1 MAVLHKHNCDN
12 SIQESI
18 LTTLFGAYYPDCK
31 VILKDSKIY
40 IQILEDE
47 EGCLYH
53 TNWKENIPYNNI
65 YISGIN
71 KVGMIFQVR
80 HIPDN
85 FKIHNHTGN
94 QIFIKEI
101 ITTDLKGDLILE
113 NMYLD
118 LLENMNWENMGTNN
132 LNNIPSILSKRLE
145 KLTSIDFGE
154 TGGLFMRCFE
164 DFAENSY
171 KTELFNR
178 ILKDYYSYFKQYL
191 NHLSHIQL
199 VINVAAV
206 GKVVIYLDFEDRSK
220 SYFI

>member
-1 MAVLHKHNCDN
+1 MAILHKHNCDN

-18 LTTLFGAYYPDCK
+18 LNTLFGAYYPPCDINFNNSSINIT
-31 VILKDSKIY
+31 ILKD
-40 IQILEDE
+40 D

-65 YISGIN
+65 YISGMN
-71 KVGMIFQVR
+71 EVGMIFQVKY
-80 HIPDN
+80 IPEN

-101 ITTDLKGDLILE
+101 VTADLKGDLIFE

-118 LLENMNWENMGTNN
+118 LLENMNFDRIKD
-132 LNNIPSILSKRLE
+132 IPSILSKRLE
-145 KLTSIDFGE
+145 KVTSIDFGE

-178 ILKDYYSYFKQYL
+178 ILKDYYASFKQHL
-191 NHLSHIQL
+191 NHLPHIQL
-199 VINVAAV
+199 VINVAAI
-206 GKVVIYLDFEDRSK
+206 GKVVIYLDFEVMSK
-220 SYFI
+220 CHFI

>member
-1 MAVLHKHNCDN
+1 MAILYKHNCDN

-18 LTTLFGAYYPDCK
+18 LNTLFGAYYPVSK
-31 VILKDSKIY
+31 VILKDSKID
-40 IQILEDE
+40 IQILKDD

-53 TNWKENIPYNNI
+53 TKLHKDIPFNDI
-65 YISGIN
+65 YISGMN
-71 KVGMIFQVR
+71 EVGMIFQVK

-101 ITTDLKGDLILE
+101 ITTDLKGDLIFE

-118 LLENMNWENMGTNN
+118 LLENMNFDRIKD
-132 LNNIPSILSKRLE
+132 IPSILSKRLE
-145 KLTSIDFGE
+145 KVTSIDFGE

-171 KTELFNR
+171 KTDIFDK
-178 ILKDYYSYFKQYL
+178 ILKDYYSFFKQYL
-191 NHLSHIQL
+191 NHIPCIQL

-206 GKVVIYLDFEDRSK
+206 GKVVIYLDLKDMSK
-220 SYFI
+220 CHFI

>member
-1 MAVLHKHNCDN
+1 MAILHKHNCDN
-12 SIQESI
+12 SIKESI
-18 LTTLFGAYYPDCK
+18 LNTLFGNHYPDSK
-31 VILKDSKIY
+31 VILKDSKID
-40 IQILEDE
+40 IQILEDV

-53 TNWKENIPYNNI
+53 THWKENVPYNNI

-71 KVGMIFQVR
+71 KAGMIFQVKC
-80 HIPDN
+80 IPEN

-118 LLENMNWENMGTNN
+118 LLENMNWDN
-132 LNNIPSILSKRLE
+132 LNNIPSILSKILE
-145 KLTSIDFGE
+145 KVTSIDFGE
-154 TGGLFMRCFE
+154 TGGVFIRCFE
-164 DFAENSY
+164 DFVENSY
-171 KTELFNR
+171 KPELFNR
-178 ILKDYYSYFKQYL
+178 ILKDYYSSFKQYL
-191 NHLSHIQL
+191 NRLPHIQL

-206 GKVVIYLDFEDRSK
+206 GKVVIYLDLEDRSK

>member
-1 MAVLHKHNCDN
+1 MAILHKHNCDN

-18 LTTLFGAYYPDCK
+18 LNTLFGAYYPPCDINFNNSSINIT
-31 VILKDSKIY
+31 ILKD
-40 IQILEDE
+40 D

-53 TNWKENIPYNNI
+53 TKLHKDIPFNDI
-65 YISGIN
+65 HISGMN
-71 KVGMIFQVR
+71 EVGMIFQVKY
-80 HIPDN
+80 IPEN

-101 ITTDLKGDLILE
+101 ITTDLKGDLIFE

-118 LLENMNWENMGTNN
+118 LLENMNFDRIKD
-132 LNNIPSILSKRLE
+132 IPSILSKRLE
-145 KLTSIDFGE
+145 KVTSMDFGE

-178 ILKDYYSYFKQYL
+178 ILGDYYSFFKQYL
-191 NHLSHIQL
+191 NHIPCIQL

-206 GKVVIYLDFEDRSK
+206 GKVVIYLDLKDMSK
-220 SYFI
+220 CHFI